1 MNEIYIIVAIICSL
15 IITVILTKQL
25 ISRNLEQQKALL
37 QQSINQQQLQIQQ
50 LRQEVMA
57 HQSERSEALLLQIN
71 ALREANDNRMLSL
84 RDTVDQKLFN
94 LQQSNEQN
102 LQLIRHTVDEKLEQ
116 TLGKRL
122 GSSFALVS
130 ENLEQVHRGLGEM
143 QNLAKG
149 VGDLKKV
156 LSNVKNRGILGEM
169 QLERLLG
176 DMLSPYQYRSNIAVN
191 PQHNWRVE
199 FAICLPGQD
208 ENQPLYLPIDAK
220 FPLSDYELLLNA
232 EEAGDGEAMLIAGKN
247 LETRIKA
254 FAKDISE
261 KYICPPYTT
270 DFAIMFLPLEGLY
283 SELARRPA
291 LLEILQKQYHIIPA
305 GPVSLAALLNSLQ
318 MGFRSLAIEAHAQ
331 EVWHILAN
339 VKSGFNDFG
348 LLLQKTQKKLQ
359 EASNSIDNAARK
371 SRSIERS
378 LRRVGEE
385 QSESDLQLTNEDLE

>member
-1 MNEIYIIVAIICSL
+1 MNDIFIIIIMALGLIVTL
-15 IITVILTKQL
+15 IIINQL
-25 ISRNLEQQKALL
+25 INRNFEQQKALL
-37 QQSINQQQLQIQQ
+37 QQSINHQQLQIQQ
-50 LRQEVMA
+50 LRQEIMA

-71 ALREANDNRMLSL
+71 TLRENNDSRMLNL
-84 RDTVDQKLFN
+84 RDTVDQKLLN

-122 GSSFALVS
+122 GNSFALVS

-169 QLERLLG
+169 QLERLLS

-191 PQHNWRVE
+191 PQNNWRVE

-208 ENQPLYLPIDAK
+208 ESHPLYLPIDAK
-220 FPLSDYELLLNA
+220 FPLTDYELLLDA
-232 EEAGDGEAMLIAGKN
+232 EEAGDGEAMLLAGKN

-254 FAKDISE
+254 FAKDISD

-331 EVWHILAN
+331 EVWHILAD

-371 SRSIERS
+371 SRNIERS

-385 QSESDLQLTNEDLE
+385 QSEQNIRLINEDEE